1 MAQYRVN
8 AELSILDCYTLR
20 DSVAGVTCLQ
30 YVLHWR
36 TLVQPPHL
44 VADLQS
50 ALTLKVVH
58 TLRVR
63 LRYHHLANWFVILFC
78 HRKEKGVGLATKLS
92 IVSRGYGGL
101 GSYFTPVSTSSTS
114 ALTMIWTR
122 ASPCGPS

>member
-78 HRKEKGVGLATKLS
+78 HCEEECVGLATKLS
-92 IVSRGYGGL
+92 IFSRGHGGL
-101 GSYFTPVSTSSTS
+101 ESY
-114 ALTMIWTR
+114 LR
-122 ASPCGPS
+122 QSPPPLPLP